1 MLTDLPIALP
11 TETMLPFPM
20 AKSRKEGK
28 TFGLGGCTRSIRLD
42 PSLDLYPKA
51 LILSNLKEIL
61 RNCEM
66 LRKAAIL
73 ELFKRGQLNKDP
85 ELQNPYNIAH
95 FGARQKAL
103 IAGSL
108 APLFFKVI

>member
-1 MLTDLPIALP
+1 
-11 TETMLPFPM
+11 
-20 AKSRKEGK
+20 
-28 TFGLGGCTRSIRLD
+28 
-42 PSLDLYPKA
+42 
-51 LILSNLKEIL
+51 
-61 RNCEM
+61 M

-73 ELFKRGQLNKDP
+73 ESFKRGQLNKDP